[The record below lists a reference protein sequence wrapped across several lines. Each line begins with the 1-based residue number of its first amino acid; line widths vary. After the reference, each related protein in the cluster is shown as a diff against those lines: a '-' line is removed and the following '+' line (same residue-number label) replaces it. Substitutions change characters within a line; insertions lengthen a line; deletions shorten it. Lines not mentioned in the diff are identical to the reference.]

1 MDFTGYYDEIY
12 RNCKPLSKEAE
23 VELLNVFFNSDAS
36 PAVKKQARDRL
47 ITSNMRYVFNRARRR
62 AKGNIEQLEELI
74 AAGNDGL
81 IKGFDKYDPT
91 SGVKLLTYSG
101 WWVMQR
107 QLKEMSDWRLVK
119 LPIQKQQMA
128 TKIKRYIDSV
138 EGTPSIESLREA
150 FPDISERDLRE
161 LSQTQ
166 YLTFYLDDMLES
178 DSPEVSPME
187 QLAEDDEFET
197 INEIIARYPYP
208 DCHIARLAFG
218 LVDEVEYKTPEIVKT
233 INESYVDANYVKQVK
248 KRVLAKLQ
256 QELAS

>member
-1 MDFTGYYDEIY
+1 MDFTAYYDEIY
-12 RNCKPLSKEAE
+12 RKCKPLSKEEEAE
-23 VELLNVFFNSDAS
+23 LINIYFNSDADK
-36 PAVKKQARDRL
+36 ATKQNARDRL

-62 AKGNIEQLEELI
+62 ARGNIEQLEELI

-81 IKGFDKYDPT
+81 IKGFDKYDPS

-128 TKIKRYIDSV
+128 TKIKRHMDSV
-138 EGTPSIESLREA
+138 EGTPSLESLQKE

-178 DSPEVSPME
+178 DSPEVNPIE
-187 QLAEDDEFET
+187 QLVESDESNT
-197 INEIIARYPYP
+197 INEIISRYHYP

-218 LVDEVEYKTPEIVKT
+218 LIDEIEYKTPDIVK
-233 INESYVDANYVKQVK
+233 IIGEPDVDANYVKQVK
-248 KRVLAKLQ
+248 KRILSKLQ
-256 QELAS
+256 QELTA